1 MQKKVI
7 EIRLTA
13 YVPINDNICIDSLD
27 HVHVYAIK
35 FQGNPVSI
43 FPLRNSN
50 IEKINEKNKTK
61 KIFLSANEDDIKTAN
76 PKKHDKNMGIII
88 KAKESIFI

>member
-1 MQKKVI
+1 MNKKSRRNIIFFLYSFFWKKRNGIQKKVKESI
-7 EIRLTA
+7 LSP

-50 IEKINEKNKTK
+50 IEKIK
-61 KIFLSANEDDIKTAN
+61 D
-76 PKKHDKNMGIII
+76 
-88 KAKESIFI
+88 